1 MSVDVL
7 GYEQFTQVFGNI
19 TLASVAVFV
28 LAVIFCYGI
37 YKQIKKFL
45 DNKKHL
51 LIEKYENEKV
61 KDEQLQRVLEEVNK
75 YPQYR
80 EQSKAIQRELKDEI
94 SGLKTSQETLEK
106 TQEEI
111 RASLNDM
118 QSKQERRER
127 NKLRDS
133 LLKSYRYYTDK
144 QRNPDQTWT
153 QMEAEAFWEL
163 FGDYED
169 MGGDGYMHTVVQP
182 AMNLLRVVDN
192 F

>member
-1 MSVDVL
+1 ML

-19 TLASVAVFV
+19 TIANVAVFA
-28 LAVIFCYGI
+28 LAVIFCFGI

-80 EQSKAIQRELKDEI
+80 EQSKAIQKEFKDEI

-111 RASLNDM
+111 RVSLNDM
-118 QSKQERRER
+118 QLKQERRER